1 MKTLKIAS
9 LSKKVSD
16 CYFSFELPGSE
27 SIRKFRDELENCDP
41 IELIAYQVMHHEP
54 QYSFDFFLNLPSLWR
69 TFDLHSWCKLFRTIT
84 PREFDYK
91 MPSESG
97 WYADIQFFFRFL
109 KLNILPVYCALPSVD
124 IDDKLLVLIYCK
136 QAADSLVPD
145 PIDFEDLAD
154 DTLSCLAVMRDAL
167 MAEGVSASSGTE
179 EEAIQTSH
187 ELMRQL
193 GFNPE
198 DWLEQL
204 KRIRKKPR
212 KDIELPRFSIERD
225 KP

>member
-1 MKTLKIAS
+1 MKILKIAN

-16 CYFSFELPGSE
+16 CYFSFELSGSK
-27 SIRKFRDELENCDP
+27 SIRMFREELESADP

-54 QYSFDFFLNLPSLWR
+54 QYTFDFLLNLPSLWDG
-69 TFDLHSWCKLFRTIT
+69 FNLQSWCKLLATVT
-84 PREFDYK
+84 PRECNYK

-97 WYADIQFFFRFL
+97 WYADIQFFYRFL
-109 KLNILPVYCALPSVD
+109 KLNILPIYCGLPGVD
-124 IDDKLLVLIYCK
+124 IDDKFLVLNYCR
-136 QAADSLVPD
+136 QAADALVPD

-154 DTLSCLAVMRDAL
+154 DSLSSLAVMREAL
-167 MAEGVSASSGTE
+167 MTEGVSSSLGTE

-193 GFNPE
+193 GFKPE

-225 KP
+225 NS